1 MENNNINIEE
11 IMAQIKR
18 EIKEKNLSSDM
29 LSFEDVPY
37 KKPVQISRS
46 GNASLS
52 DADETLAFMNAHYY
66 VQPYKPITGNPIKVF
81 IKKVIR
87 KLTKFYVEP
96 VVFEQ
101 NEFNANTVSV
111 LNTLRNTAE
120 NQSSCETDSLAEKL
134 ETLKLAQRELLIR
147 IETLEKENSLL
158 KEEIAAGKQVSE

>member
-1 MENNNINIEE
+1 MENINIEE

-18 EIKEKNLSSDM
+18 EIKEKGLTPDM

-37 KKPVQISRS
+37 SKPVQVTREGGS
-46 GNASLS
+46 SLA
-52 DADETLAFMNAHYY
+52 DADDALAHMNAHYY
-66 VQPYKPITGNPIKVF
+66 VQPYKPIAGNPLKVF

-111 LNTLRNTAE
+111 LNTFRGAIE
-120 NQSSCETDSLAEKL
+120 GQASKEDSGLAD
-134 ETLKLAQRELLIR
+134 R
-147 IETLEKENSLL
+147 IETLELAQKALLTRLDGLERENAALRSAL
-158 KEEIAAGKQVSE
+158 EEQEES

>member
-1 MENNNINIEE
+1 MENINIEE

-18 EIKEKNLSSDM
+18 EIKEKGLTPDM

-37 KKPVQISRS
+37 SKPVQVTREGGS
-46 GNASLS
+46 SLA
-52 DADETLAFMNAHYY
+52 DADDALAHMNAHYY
-66 VQPYKPITGNPIKVF
+66 VQPYKPIAGNPLKVF

-111 LNTLRNTAE
+111 LNTFRGAIE
-120 NQSSCETDSLAEKL
+120 GQASKEDSGLADRIEAL
-134 ETLKLAQRELLIR
+134 ELAQKALLTRLDGLERENAALR
-147 IETLEKENSLL
+147 SALEEQ
-158 KEEIAAGKQVSE
+158 EES

>member
-1 MENNNINIEE
+1 MENINIEE

-18 EIKEKNLSSDM
+18 EIQEKGLTPDM

-37 KKPVQISRS
+37 SKPVQVTRE
-46 GNASLS
+46 GGASLA
-52 DADETLAFMNAHYY
+52 DADDALAHMNAHYY
-66 VQPYKPITGNPIKVF
+66 VQPYKPIAGNPVKVF

-111 LNTLRNTAE
+111 LNTFRGAIDG
-120 NQSSCETDSLAEKL
+120 QSHQDRS
-134 ETLKLAQRELLIR
+134 ELTGR
-147 IETLEKENSLL
+147 IETLELAQKELLRRLDKLERENSELRQAL
-158 KEEIAAGKQVSE
+158 NKQEEA